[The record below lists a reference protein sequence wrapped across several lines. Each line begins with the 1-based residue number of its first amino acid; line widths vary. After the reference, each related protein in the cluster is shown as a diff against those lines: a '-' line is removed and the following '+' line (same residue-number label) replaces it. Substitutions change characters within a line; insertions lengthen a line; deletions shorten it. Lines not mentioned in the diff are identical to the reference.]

1 MTPNSFDPYKP
12 WQETPMVLPPEATF
26 SQKEPTAKFL
36 RPLPAS
42 LIILGSALLFGFF
55 FDQVVSLPPRFY
67 DVTWRITFLE
77 KVFNEASILLLG
89 IAISLGGVWLG
100 DFLAGAK
107 NKALN
112 LTFGCLGIALGLA
125 LILSVPLYTM
135 DARIIQKFKL
145 TNIENQRK
153 EAQPEPGSEDAAKF
167 DKAVEDLNQTM
178 FKTVFRMNADAILAG
193 TSLML
198 VGIFGVRQLRDKAGV
213 GFCCPNC
220 MSDEICLSPMDPSEK
235 SLAFATRLHMFLCH
249 ECGWRF
255 RRFSLTGKPFTF
267 FF

>member
-1 MTPNSFDPYKP
+1 MTQESFDPYTP
-12 WQETPMVLPPEATF
+12 WQEAPVVFPGETALA
-26 SQKEPTAKFL
+26 QKEPNAKFL
-36 RPLPAS
+36 RPLPTS
-42 LIILGSALLFGFF
+42 MLVLGLTLLLGFF
-55 FDQVVSLPPRFY
+55 CDQVISLPPRFY
-67 DVTWRITFLE
+67 DVAWRIACLE

-89 IAISLGGVWLG
+89 ITISLGGIWLG

-112 LTFGCLGIALGLA
+112 LTFGCLGIAFGLMLLFA
-125 LILSVPLYTM
+125 VPLYSM
-135 DARIIQKFKL
+135 DMRILQKFKL
-145 TNIENQRK
+145 TEIENQRK
-153 EAQPEPGSEDAAKF
+153 EAQPEPGSEDAAKY
-167 DKAVEDLNQTM
+167 DAAIADLNVAI
-178 FKTVFRMNADAILAG
+178 FKNVFRMNANAILVG
-193 TSLML
+193 TSLIL
-198 VGIFGVRQLRDKAGV
+198 LGSFGVRQVRDKAGV

-220 MSDEICLSPMDPSEK
+220 MSEDICLSPMDPSES